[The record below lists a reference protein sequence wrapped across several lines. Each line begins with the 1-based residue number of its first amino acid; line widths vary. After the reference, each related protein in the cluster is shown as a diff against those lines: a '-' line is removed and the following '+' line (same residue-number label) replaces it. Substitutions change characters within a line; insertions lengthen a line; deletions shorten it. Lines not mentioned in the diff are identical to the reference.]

1 VIFATGASQLATL
14 RALTAMPDVP
24 WDQIVGF
31 HMDEYLG
38 IVPAV
43 RIVVTNGATQTA
55 RTTSANASGNF
66 SVPFLAPGRY
76 NVRVSAH
83 GFKTFLQNGVAL
95 GVAQTLSLSVALQL
109 GATVQQVVVTGQTPL
124 LQTTSTVLGQAIN
137 HQQINNLPLNGRN
150 FLDLA
155 GLAAGTANHEPG
167 ARDSSEGGFSSNG
180 NRSQAP
186 AAKRV
191 A

>member
-1 VIFATGASQLATL
+1 MFPLFCALAGIAIAQVESGSITGVVRDATGA
-14 RALTAMPDVP
+14 V
-24 WDQIVGF
+24 
-31 HMDEYLG
+31 
-38 IVPAV
+38 VPAA
-43 RIVVTNGATQTA
+43 RIVVTNVATQTA
-55 RTTSANASGNF
+55 RATSANTSGNF

-109 GATVQQVVVTGQTPL
+109 GATVQQVVVTGQTPF

-167 ARDSSEGGFSSNG
+167 ARDSSE
-180 NRSQAP
+180 
-186 AAKRV
+186 
-191 A
+191 